1 MESCCVSADNYFYR
15 VALPTE
21 VSDPESLDLDLADKL
36 IAYTLIKPQTPMLNG
51 QEMSS

>member
-1 MESCCVSADNYFYR
+1 MESCCVSAEYYFYR

-21 VSDPESLDLDLADKL
+21 VSDPENLNLGLASKL